1 VSHECRQR
9 RTRPAL
15 AIRPVVSQGEHV
27 TAQSTT
33 TSPRLA
39 PLYAAGFVTAF
50 GANGIAAAVGGEH
63 LELGLTLAWLGL
75 FLALYD
81 VAELVLKPVFGAL
94 SDRIGPRPVIV
105 GGLIVFAAAS
115 LIGVFGTGPFWLGL
129 ARLLQGAGASA
140 FSPASSAAVARLVP
154 AHRRGTYFGRYGS
167 WKGLGYA
174 GGPVIGALVVQFGN
188 TQWLFGILVV
198 MALVTAAAVLVAVE
212 PIVPLPRQR
221 ATLAVMVRAATDR
234 QFLIP
239 VVVLAV
245 GSAAIGALTGMLP
258 ALGTE
263 LGIPLLVSTLAVAVL
278 AVTSSLVQPLAGRLH
293 DAGRLGT
300 GVPGVAVTSSLVQPP
315 GDGRLGT
322 GVAGVAGTAAVAA
335 AFLVVAVAPS
345 AVAVFIAALL
355 AGAGVATL
363 TPVAFAHLAGTTPPD
378 RLGRTM
384 GSAELGRETG
394 DAVGPLVVGGVGSA
408 IGLPF
413 GFAAFAVV
421 ALVGTLVASRL
432 PSKTNSAQHA

>member
-1 VSHECRQR
+1 M
-9 RTRPAL
+9 RTQRPAPL
-15 AIRPVVSQGEHV
+15 HPPSG
-27 TAQSTT
+27 T
-33 TSPRLA
+33 PRLG

-63 LELGLTLAWLGL
+63 LELGLTLAWLGV

-81 VAELVLKPVFGAL
+81 VAELILKPVFGAL

-105 GGLIVFAAAS
+105 GGLVVFAAAS
-115 LIGVFGTGPFWLGL
+115 LIGVFGTGPYWLGL

-154 AHRRGTYFGRYGS
+154 AGRRGRYFGRYGS

-174 GGPVIGALVVQFGN
+174 GGPVIGALVVHVGG
-188 TQWLFGILVV
+188 TQWLFAILVV
-198 MALVTAAAVLVAVE
+198 LALVTAAAVLVRVD

-221 ATLAVMVRAATDR
+221 ATVAVMLRAATDR
-234 QFLIP
+234 QFLVP

-258 ALGTE
+258 ALGNDV
-263 LGIPLLVSTLAVAVL
+263 GIPLLVSTIAVAVL
-278 AVTSSLVQPLAGRLH
+278 AVTSSLVQPVAGRLH
-293 DAGRLGT
+293 DAGRLG
-300 GVPGVAVTSSLVQPP
+300 
-315 GDGRLGT
+315 
-322 GVAGVAGTAAVAA
+322 AGTAGIVGTLA
-335 AFLVVAVAPS
+335 VAVAFALLAVVPS
-345 AVAVFIAALL
+345 VPALFVAALL

-394 DAVGPLVVGGVGSA
+394 DAIGPLVVGGVGGA
-408 IGLPF
+408 IALPF

-421 ALVGTLVASRL
+421 ALLGTAAAAWL
-432 PSKTNSAQHA
+432 PSRPREREDAAVSR

>member
-1 VSHECRQR
+1 VLISLVERFVGR
-9 RTRPAL
+9 RTRPTL
-15 AIRPVVSQGEHV
+15 AVRPLVGQGWHV
-27 TAQSTT
+27 TALSTT
-33 TSPRLA
+33 TPPRLA

-105 GGLIVFAAAS
+105 GGLVVFAAAS

-174 GGPVIGALVVQFGN
+174 GGPVIGALVVQFGS

-198 MALVTAAAVLVAVE
+198 MSLVTAVAVLVAVE

-258 ALGTE
+258 ALGTDI
-263 LGIPLLVSTLAVAVL
+263 GIPLLVSTLAVAVL
-278 AVTSSLVQPLAGRLH
+278 AVTSSLVQPVAGRLH
-293 DAGRLGT
+293 DAG
-300 GVPGVAVTSSLVQPP
+300 S
-315 GDGRLGT
+315 LGT

-355 AGAGVATL
+355 AGVGVATL

-432 PSKTNSAQHA
+432 PSAAAARQDT

>member
-1 VSHECRQR
+1 M
-9 RTRPAL
+9 
-15 AIRPVVSQGEHV
+15 PVQ
-27 TAQSTT
+27 TT
-33 TSPRLA
+33 TPLPRLA

-50 GANGIAAAVGGEH
+50 GANGIAAAVGGAH
-63 LELGLTLAWLGL
+63 RELGLTLASLGV

-105 GGLIVFAAAS
+105 GGLLVFAAAS
-115 LIGVFGTGPFWLGL
+115 LIGVFGTGPYWLGL

-154 AHRRGTYFGRYGS
+154 PHRRGTYFGRYGS

-174 GGPVIGALVVQFGN
+174 GGPVIGAVVVQVGGTPWLFALLVV
-188 TQWLFGILVV
+188 L
-198 MALVTAAAVLVAVE
+198 ALVTAAAVLVAVE
-212 PIVPLPRQR
+212 PIAPLPRQR
-221 ATLAVMVRAATDR
+221 ATLAAMVRAATDR
-234 QFLIP
+234 QFVVP
-239 VVVLAV
+239 VTVLAV

-258 ALGTE
+258 ALGSDV
-263 LGIPLLVSTLAVAVL
+263 GVPLLVSTLAVAVL
-278 AVTSSLVQPLAGRLH
+278 AVVSSLVQPVAGRLH
-293 DAGRLGT
+293 DAGRLTTGLAGT
-300 GVPGVAVTSSLVQPP
+300 V
-315 GDGRLGT
+315 
-322 GVAGVAGTAAVAA
+322 GTAAVAL
-335 AFLVVAVAPS
+335 AFLALASAPS
-345 AVAVFIAALL
+345 AVSMFLAALL
-355 AGAGVATL
+355 AGVGVATL
-363 TPVAFAHLAGTTPPD
+363 TPAAFAHLAGTTPPE

-408 IGLPF
+408 LALPF

-432 PSKTNSAQHA
+432 PADSGARQPD